1 MSNARYGF
9 RTFTTGEVRTLARKG
24 VLPFV
29 ETGTFIEIFGQP
41 AAALSLRRLA
51 PIVTNCIRVRR
62 SSDNAEQDIGF
73 VGSAADSA
81 IDTTDLLTFVGAG
94 NDGFVTTWYDQSSA
108 GRNATQSTGANQ
120 PKIVDSGSI
129 ILSNGNP
136 AMQFPG
142 LTTFLQFSSNFS
154 TFTNT
159 SVFSITEPTTY
170 SGAAGNARYYDL
182 YDGTSHIQY
191 LRDSSSSRLHV
202 KNDLWQSGN
211 NATQFTTQNA
221 PTTQFISS
229 VLALS
234 SSNDLYFDTSLQ
246 SKTAIS
252 IVGSAGSIGTIGIR
266 ADSNNSTQF
275 IGNYQEIIIYQSDMS
290 TERGDIELNIDNH
303 YNVL

>member
-29 ETGTFIEIFGQP
+29 ETGTFIDIFGQP
-41 AAALSLRRLA
+41 AAALSLRRLSSTA
-51 PIVTNCIRVRR
+51 TNCIRVRR
-62 SSDNAEQDIGF
+62 SSDNAEQNIGF
-73 VGSAADSA
+73 VAGTPDSP

-108 GRNATQSTGANQ
+108 GKNATQSTGANQ
-120 PKIVDSGSI
+120 PKIVDSGSV

-142 LTTFLQFSSNFS
+142 LTTVLQFSSNFS

-159 SVFSITEPTTY
+159 SIFNVAEPTTY
-170 SGAAGNARYYDL
+170 SGAAANGRLYNLFDGNR
-182 YDGTSHIQY
+182 HIQY
-191 LRDSSSSRLHV
+191 TRDSSSQKLIVRNGV
-202 KNDLWQSGN
+202 WQPEPD
-211 NATQFTTQNA
+211 ATRFDTQNA

-229 VLALS
+229 VFALS
-234 SSNDLYFDTSLQ
+234 TSNDLYIDTALQ
-246 SKTAIS
+246 SKTAVTGVNDAS
-252 IVGSAGSIGTIGIR
+252 NVSVIGQRG
-266 ADSNNSTQF
+266 DNFSSTQF

-290 TERGDIELNIDNH
+290 TDRVLIELNIDNY